1 VRASNQMSHTQEP
14 PPTYVDLALERLCGE
29 EIALLK
35 LQTRLFKERLR
46 VRNATIEEITDK
58 ANQLYAELKDCKE
71 TIHAGVQQGG
81 GGGKR
86 VRVGR
91 HTGEAPSNPKPKGDV
106 NHVRMSR
113 ILKEKLHIAHEE
125 LIPQTVDILL
135 AHGITN
141 WTEMVNFKPSI
152 SHLIEWGVHE
162 IHATYIA
169 KYSALVRAG
178 RLNES
183 NAFDLHVLRS
193 RGDIHSED
201 RTHPRDW

>member
-1 VRASNQMSHTQEP
+1 VRESNQMSHMQEPP

-35 LQTRLFKERLR
+35 LQNRLFKERLR

-71 TIHAGVQQGG
+71 AVHAGVQQGG

-91 HTGEAPSNPKPKGDV
+91 HTGEAPSNPKPKGGV

-152 SHLIEWGVHE
+152 TDLIEWGVHE
-162 IHATYIA
+162 LHARYIG
-169 KYSALVRAG
+169 KYAVLVKKG
-178 RLNES
+178 HLNES
-183 NAFDLHVLRS
+183 NTFDLHVLAK
-193 RGDIHSED
+193 RGVPSD